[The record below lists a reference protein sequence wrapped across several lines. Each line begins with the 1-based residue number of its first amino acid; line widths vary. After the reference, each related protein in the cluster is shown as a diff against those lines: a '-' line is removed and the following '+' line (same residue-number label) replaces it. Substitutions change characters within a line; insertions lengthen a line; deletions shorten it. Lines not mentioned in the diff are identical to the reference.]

1 MDVKACDNC
10 KKLNMEVDKPFALVG
25 TAVDFNKANLGEV
38 DNSAIV
44 GVHVCPLGNIS
55 EKYRGKE
62 TKMLCS
68 ECTMPYATELVKQL
82 FSKENMAKL

>member
-10 KKLNMEVDKPFALVG
+10 KKLNTEADKSFALVG
-25 TAVDFNKANLGEV
+25 PSIDYNNPKEEKDKAMVAVYIGLTSGAAGRFAHKNA
-38 DNSAIV
+38 
-44 GVHVCPLGNIS
+44 
-55 EKYRGKE
+55 
-62 TKMLCS
+62 KMLCS